1 MINVIYI
8 NLCTILV
15 LEKKQCCIL
24 FVPNFFDNPR
34 ETFQVVGTL

>member
-8 NLCTILV
+8 NLGILV

-24 FVPNFFDNPR
+24 FVPNFFDKPR